1 MGLIQFVKD
10 IGRRLGV
17 GGTPQEQSPQAQA
30 AQARPDPDA
39 QKASALVQLV
49 EQMGFTVEDL
59 GIRVEGDQ
67 IMLTGTTDRQ
77 ETREKL
83 VLLVGNVEGVSQV
96 DDQLQVTQPAAQAIF
111 YTVKRGDTLSKIAQA
126 HYGDANQY
134 PRIFEANRPLLQDPD
149 EIYPGQML
157 RIPT

>member
-1 MGLIQFVKD
+1 
-10 IGRRLGV
+10 
-17 GGTPQEQSPQAQA
+17 
-30 AQARPDPDA
+30 
-39 QKASALVQLV
+39 VQLV

-67 IMLTGTTDRQ
+67 VTLTGTTDRQ

-96 DDQLQVTQPAAQAIF
+96 DDQRQVTQPAAQAIF

-126 HYGDANQY
+126 PYGDANQY
-134 PRIFEANRPLLQDPD
+134 PRIFEADRPLLQDPD

>member
-1 MGLIQFVKD
+1 
-10 IGRRLGV
+10 
-17 GGTPQEQSPQAQA
+17 
-30 AQARPDPDA
+30 
-39 QKASALVQLV
+39 
-49 EQMGFTVEDL
+49 
-59 GIRVEGDQ
+59 
-67 IMLTGTTDRQ
+67 
-77 ETREKL
+77 

-96 DDQLQVTQPAAQAIF
+96 DDQLQATQPAAQAIF
-111 YTVKRGDTLSKIAQA
+111 YTVKRGDTLSKIAQS